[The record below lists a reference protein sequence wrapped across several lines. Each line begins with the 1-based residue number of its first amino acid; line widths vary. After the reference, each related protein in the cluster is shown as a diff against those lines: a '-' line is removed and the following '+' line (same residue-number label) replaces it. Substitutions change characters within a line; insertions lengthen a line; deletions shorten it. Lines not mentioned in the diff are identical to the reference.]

1 VAIAPALERTDTSA
15 GETDLTPQDEYE
27 QQARSPAR
35 PSVIVVSPHL
45 DDAALSTFA
54 YLQSAVGVV
63 NVFTAPPQDSRTVSL
78 WDHVCGYA
86 SSTDVNEKRKWED
99 EAALAAVGIRPL
111 NLDFAPDSSIRQ
123 AEGTL
128 EPVAP
133 ALAGILYET
142 LVSDW
147 IMERLASFDLFV
159 PLAGGP
165 KPNPDHVIC
174 RDAALI
180 LHRLGRARVTL
191 YADQPYVYKNRAWP
205 MFVTGESKPADASW
219 WWRFPRAVPDMIA
232 LDHNIEVV
240 RLDEYQR
247 ESKRQLMMRYETQ
260 YWNLNR
266 RLRTRGLLLDP
277 DLYGIEVY
285 WKLDPPARTDAA

>member
-15 GETDLTPQDEYE
+15 GETDLTPSDEYE
-27 QQARSPAR
+27 QQARPPAR
-35 PSVIVVSPHL
+35 PSVIIVSPHL

-54 YLQSAVGVV
+54 YLPSAVGVV
-63 NVFTAPPQDSRTVSL
+63 NVFTAPKQDPRTVSL

-86 SSTDVNEKRKWED
+86 SSTDVAEKRKWED
-99 EAALAAVGIRPL
+99 EAALATVGLRPF
-111 NLDFAPDSSIRQ
+111 NLDFAPDASIRQ

-128 EPVAP
+128 EPIAP
-133 ALAGILYET
+133 ALAGILDET
-142 LVSDW
+142 LLQAKLWRDAVH
-147 IMERLASFDLFV
+147 ELLA

-165 KPNPDHVIC
+165 KPNPDHVLC

-205 MFVTGESKPADASW
+205 MFVTGESEPADAAW
-219 WWRFPRAVPDMIA
+219 WGRFPRAVPDMIA
-232 LDHNIEVV
+232 LDHNVEVA

-247 ESKRQLMMRYETQ
+247 ESKRQLMMRYGTQ

-266 RLRTRGLLLDP
+266 RLRVRGLLLDP

-285 WKLDPPARTDAA
+285 WKLDPPARTT